1 MDFQL
6 KQRGRAS
13 MHFLS
18 DLAVATGPLKAKI
31 DADLLA
37 RGLDDGALA
46 DDLDERMLQVDA
58 ALADSSAAAA
68 LAMLG
73 EYSGVNHG
81 RVAAAA
87 FEEIVWI
94 DGETYKGA
102 GPGPGQE
109 IQQIIDSI
117 QFE

>member
-1 MDFQL
+1 MEFDL

-18 DLAVATGPLKAKI
+18 DLAVATGPLRKQV

-37 RGLDDGALA
+37 RGLDESTLA
-46 DDLDERMLQVDA
+46 DDLDERLLQVDA
-58 ALADSSAAAA
+58 ALADSPAAAA

-81 RVAAAA
+81 RVAAA
-87 FEEIVWI
+87 EIGRAHV
-94 DGETYKGA
+94 
-102 GPGPGQE
+102 
-109 IQQIIDSI
+109 
-117 QFE
+117 